1 MNPTIQMLRE
11 FVADPDSGMSIT
23 LRQDEVAS
31 VMELIDLLTEEL
43 KDMVAQNCTM
53 SDRTLDS
60 CALSSHAGSMR
71 LLADLGKIEITHD
84 QGRRVLGRWKSLDSP
99 VKSANS

>member
-1 MNPTIQMLRE
+1 MNPVIQNLRE
-11 FVADPDSGMSIT
+11 FVAAPGSCCAIALSHKDA
-23 LRQDEVAS
+23 AS
-31 VMELIDLLTEEL
+31 VMSLIDLLTEEL
-43 KDMVAQNCTM
+43 EDMVAQNCTM

-84 QGRRVLGRWKSLDSP
+84 QGRRVLGRWTEPEKKKP
-99 VKSANS
+99 